1 MIQYSIFMDNVIF
14 KYMIFIWD
22 QYKITFTKL
31 PNKKPRIITT
41 GRANGG
47 MNEF

>member
-1 MIQYSIFMDNVIF
+1 MIS
-14 KYMIFIWD
+14 IWD

-31 PNKKPRIITT
+31 PNKKPRKITI